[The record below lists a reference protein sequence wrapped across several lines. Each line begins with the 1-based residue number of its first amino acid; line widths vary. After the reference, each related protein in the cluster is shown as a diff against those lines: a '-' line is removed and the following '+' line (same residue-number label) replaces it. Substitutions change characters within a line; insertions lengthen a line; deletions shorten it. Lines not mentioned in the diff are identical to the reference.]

1 MGNVLIQMDLIDA
14 NVFKVGILMNKL
26 GSLLIKM
33 NQRQNKRT

>member
-14 NVFKVGILMNKL
+14 NVFKVGILMNKR